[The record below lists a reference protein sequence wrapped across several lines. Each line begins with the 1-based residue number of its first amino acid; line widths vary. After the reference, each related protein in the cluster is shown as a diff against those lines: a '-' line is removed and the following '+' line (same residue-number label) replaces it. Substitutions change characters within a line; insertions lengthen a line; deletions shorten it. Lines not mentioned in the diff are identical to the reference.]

1 MNSRLVRVLALVACG
16 WLAAALTRP
25 ATRVLMPT
33 PESEP
38 NNTPATANPLSLTPL
53 SSTASDAVVSG
64 SISPLGDV
72 DYFSFTAAPGS
83 KLWAL
88 VDSGA
93 STTGRDSFLTLYGSD
108 GTTVLETD
116 DDDGTGTNCG
126 GTILTRFDATIAGH
140 TLTAG
145 GAYFLKVEAFGG
157 ATTISAY
164 KLFVTVTTSST
175 PESEPNNT
183 AATANPL
190 VTALSPIGVRAA
202 GITPAGDVDFYSVT
216 VTAPATLF
224 ISADGDPERDGI
236 GTDVVLDLI
245 APDGTTVLLHVDNTD
260 NVGLPPPPA
269 EGFCFNISTAGTYFV
284 RVSGFTSSMITTTG
298 TYALMVAALG
308 LPTTPT
314 PTPTRTLTPTVTT
327 TTVVGGPTATPTVTQ
342 TVGAATA
349 TPTRTSTPLG
359 GIAPSNIPTLSFP
372 MLLLMGLGLV
382 ASAFLL
388 ARRP

>member
-16 WLAAALTRP
+16 WLAAVLTRP

-145 GAYFLKVEAFGG
+145 GAYFLRSRP
-157 ATTISAY
+157 SA
-164 KLFVTVTTSST
+164 
-175 PESEPNNT
+175 
-183 AATANPL
+183 
-190 VTALSPIGVRAA
+190 
-202 GITPAGDVDFYSVT
+202 
-216 VTAPATLF
+216 
-224 ISADGDPERDGI
+224 
-236 GTDVVLDLI
+236 
-245 APDGTTVLLHVDNTD
+245 
-260 NVGLPPPPA
+260 
-269 EGFCFNISTAGTYFV
+269 
-284 RVSGFTSSMITTTG
+284 
-298 TYALMVAALG
+298 
-308 LPTTPT
+308 
-314 PTPTRTLTPTVTT
+314 
-327 TTVVGGPTATPTVTQ
+327 
-342 TVGAATA
+342 
-349 TPTRTSTPLG
+349 
-359 GIAPSNIPTLSFP
+359 
-372 MLLLMGLGLV
+372 
-382 ASAFLL
+382 
-388 ARRP
+388 ARRPSVPTSFS